1 MEKELKD
8 LKEAT
13 QELKEKVANMPDK
26 KPEWK
31 EKLAESPMNDY
42 YTENLNEESPHLD
55 YSEFHFRQTPDD
67 FSPIDEHGLT
77 VKCHHSG
84 GEPYFVIETERWA
97 VNSPEELH
105 ALLKEIEARVSA
117 FLWL

>member
-1 MEKELKD
+1 MENELKD

-13 QELKEKVANMPDK
+13 QELKEKVAKMPDK

-42 YTENLNEESPHLD
+42 YTENLNEDAPHCTNA
-55 YSEFHFRQTPDD
+55 EFRFTQTPDD
-67 FSPIDEHGLT
+67 FSPLDEHELI
-77 VKCHHSG
+77 VKCETSG
-84 GEPYFVIETERWA
+84 AGPYFVIETERWA